1 MRKLFFLASIAL
13 MVVFLAGCVGPRT
26 TSIEGAER
34 DQVLAQAEPIA
45 DSLFQGMLDHDYAA
59 FSRDFDPT
67 MKKAMDETRFQTMMQ
82 TIDPLIGAYQSRQV
96 ASVERSGNFIAVIYT
111 VKFELEDAVTWRVV
125 LAPGDV
131 MQVSGLWYDSPK
143 LRAK

>member
-1 MRKLFFLASIAL
+1 MRKLFFFASIAL
-13 MVVFLAGCVGPRT
+13 MVAFLAGCVGPRT

-45 DSLFQGMLDHDYAA
+45 DSLFQGMLSHDYAA

-67 MKKAMDETRFQTMMQ
+67 MKKAMDETKFQAMMQ
-82 TIDPLIGAYQSRQV
+82 AIDPLIGAYQSRQV
-96 ASVERSGNFIAVIYT
+96 ARVERSGNFVAVVYT
-111 VKFELEDAVTWRVV
+111 AKYELEEAVTWRVV

-131 MQVSGLWYDSPK
+131 MQISGLWYDSPK
-143 LRAK
+143 LRAQ